1 MTVILYQ
8 VQGGVSPR
16 SVTAAQH
23 PTHGGPSLRSVTAGR
38 HLTPVRLV
46 AIKAATREEAAA
58 SRVRTQAVG
67 VDVGAEVVAGVR
79 PVATRANS
87 RGVAKA
93 ASGAGTGPWR
103 R

>member
-1 MTVILYQ
+1 MTVILHQ
-8 VQGGVSPR
+8 VQGGVSLR
-16 SVTAAQH
+16 SVTAARH
-23 PTHGGPSLRSVTAGR
+23 P
-38 HLTPVRLV
+38 TPVRLV

-93 ASGAGTGPWR
+93 ASGAGTDPWR

>member
-1 MTVILYQ
+1 MTVILHQVQGGVSPRSVIAARHQ

-16 SVTAAQH
+16 SVTAARH
-23 PTHGGPSLRSVTAGR
+23 P
-38 HLTPVRLV
+38 TPVRLV
-46 AIKAATREEAAA
+46 AIKAATREAAA
-58 SRVRTQAVG
+58 SRVRAQAVG

>member
-23 PTHGGPSLRSVTAGR
+23 PTHGGPSLRSVIAGR

-46 AIKAATREEAAA
+46 AIKAATREAAV
-58 SRVRTQAVG
+58 SRVRAQAVG
-67 VDVGAEVVAGVR
+67 VDVGAEGVAGVR

-93 ASGAGTGPWR
+93 ASGAGTDPWR

>member
-1 MTVILYQ
+1 MIAARHQ

-16 SVTAAQH
+16 SVTAARH
-23 PTHGGPSLRSVTAGR
+23 P
-38 HLTPVRLV
+38 TPVRLV
-46 AIKAATREEAAA
+46 AIKAATREAAA
-58 SRVRTQAVG
+58 SRGRAQAVG

-93 ASGAGTGPWR
+93 ASGARTGPWR

>member
-16 SVTAAQH
+16 SVTAA
-23 PTHGGPSLRSVTAGR
+23 R

-46 AIKAATREEAAA
+46 VVKAGTREAAA
-58 SRVRTQAVG
+58 SRVRAQAVG
-67 VDVGAEVVAGVR
+67 VDVGAEAVAGVR
-79 PVATRANS
+79 PAETWANS
-87 RGVAKA
+87 RVVAKA
-93 ASGAGTGPWR
+93 ASGARTGLWR

>member
-16 SVTAAQH
+16 SVTAARH
-23 PTHGGPSLRSVTAGR
+23 PTQGGVSPRSVTAAR

-46 AIKAATREEAAA
+46 VVKAGTREAAA
-58 SRVRTQAVG
+58 SRVRAQAVG
-67 VDVGAEVVAGVR
+67 VDVGAEAVAGVR
-79 PVATRANS
+79 PAATRANS
-87 RGVAKA
+87 RLVAKA